1 MNLAWDDAL
10 WAAAALSVDP
20 SGLRGVWLR
29 APHGPVRDNW
39 LAELTQL
46 HPLLRRLP
54 GHADSERLLG
64 GLDLGATLNA
74 GRAVY
79 QAGLL
84 LQTDPTVLL
93 LPMAERLPEDT
104 AAILGQVLDQGQ
116 VTLGSSGM
124 TQDTFIGVAAL
135 DEALDDEPPL
145 AGGLQERLGIWLD
158 LRSMGRS
165 GGESEETRLVLDT
178 LPELDLKALR
188 DHARQMPVS
197 DPHLLAIC
205 QTAMALG
212 VDSLR
217 APMAAVNLA
226 KVMAALRG
234 SDLVEDEDLG
244 RAARL
249 VITPR
254 ATRLPPPPEEPQQE
268 PQQEEPPPEPPEQD
282 SSPEEPPPEP
292 PEPPQESE
300 SREEEQDEPE
310 FDPQEMAE
318 LMLEAALA
326 SLPADVLAQL
336 AAHKTTAPAGR
347 GQGRSGDRKPSFLR
361 GTPMPP
367 RPGNPRQGA
376 RLHVLATLNAAV
388 PRQKLRRIPAS
399 SKARLAIRTE
409 DFHVHRYA
417 ENSPTCLIFAIDA
430 SGSAALHRLAEAKG
444 AVELLLTQSYA
455 RRDQVCVIGFRGT
468 HAEVL
473 LPPTKSLVRAKRS
486 LSGLPGG
493 GGTPL
498 ARAIEQSLQ
507 VALAEKRLGHSP
519 SLVMLSDG
527 RPNVTLQ
534 GQGGRAQALE
544 DALTLARVWRSHQL
558 PAIWLDTSARPEPQA
573 QQLAQAMGAHYV
585 PLPMANSNR
594 MAQAVQAVQ
603 SGNAPPAPTVP
614 TPRVAWQPSPAPA
627 QTPVWRNP
635 GA

>member
-1 MNLAWDDAL
+1 
-10 WAAAALSVDP
+10 
-20 SGLRGVWLR
+20 
-29 APHGPVRDNW
+29 VRDEW
-39 LAELTQL
+39 LAQLARL
-46 HPLLRRLP
+46 HPALRRVP

-64 GLDLGATLNA
+64 GLDLGATLHA
-74 GRAVY
+74 GRAIY
-79 QAGLL
+79 QPGVLT
-84 LQTDPTVLL
+84 QPHPTLLL
-93 LPMAERLPEDT
+93 LPMAERLPDDT

-116 VTLGSSGM
+116 VSAGRHHIA
-124 TQDTFIGVAAL
+124 QDTFIGLVAL
-135 DEALDDEPPL
+135 DESLEDEPPM
-145 AGGLQERLGIWLD
+145 AGVLQERLGLWLD
-158 LRSMGRS
+158 LRHMGRA
-165 GGESEETRLVLDT
+165 GGEDDNTRWLLDT
-178 LPELDLKALR
+178 LPSMDLPALRAHALQLDIQDAVLKA
-188 DHARQMPVS
+188 V
-197 DPHLLAIC
+197 C
-205 QTAMALG
+205 QTAETLG
-212 VDSLR
+212 VNSLR
-217 APMAAVNLA
+217 ACLATVRLA
-226 KVMAALRG
+226 KVLAALRG
-234 SDLVEDEDLG
+234 SDEVQEEDLG

-249 VITPR
+249 VLTPR
-254 ATRLPPPPEEPQQE
+254 ATRAPAPPDQQAAPPEPEPQNDTPPDQPPPSDPPEQP
-268 PQQEEPPPEPPEQD
+268 PADPPPEPPA
-282 SSPEEPPPEP
+282 
-292 PEPPQESE
+292 
-300 SREEEQDEPE
+300 
-310 FDPQEMAE
+310 FNPQEMAE

-336 AAHKTTAPAGR
+336 ADHKTAAPAGR
-347 GQGRSGDRKPSFLR
+347 GQGRSGNRKPSFLR

-388 PRQKLRRIPAS
+388 PRQKLRRLPSHSRA
-399 SKARLAIRTE
+399 KLAIRTE

-417 ENSPTCLIFAIDA
+417 EHSPTCLIFAIDA

-468 HAEVL
+468 QAEVL

-527 RPNVTLQ
+527 RPNVSLQ

-544 DALTLARVWRSHQL
+544 DALTLARVWRGHQL

>member
-29 APHGPVRDNW
+29 APHGPVRDEW
-39 LAELTQL
+39 LAQLARL
-46 HPLLRRLP
+46 HPALRRVP

-64 GLDLGATLNA
+64 GLDLGATLHA
-74 GRAVY
+74 GRAIY
-79 QAGLL
+79 QPGVLT
-84 LQTDPTVLL
+84 QPHPTLLL
-93 LPMAERLPEDT
+93 LPMAERLPDDT

-116 VTLGSSGM
+116 VSAGRHHIA
-124 TQDTFIGVAAL
+124 QDTFIGLVAL
-135 DEALDDEPPL
+135 DESLEDEPPM
-145 AGGLQERLGIWLD
+145 AGVLQERLGLWLD
-158 LRSMGRS
+158 LRHMGRA
-165 GGESEETRLVLDT
+165 GGEDDNTRWLLDT
-178 LPELDLKALR
+178 LPSMDLPALRAHALQLDIQDAVLKA
-188 DHARQMPVS
+188 V
-197 DPHLLAIC
+197 C
-205 QTAMALG
+205 QTAETLG
-212 VDSLR
+212 VNSLR
-217 APMAAVNLA
+217 ACLAMVRLA
-226 KVMAALRG
+226 KVLAALRG
-234 SDLVEDEDLG
+234 SDEVQEEDLG

-249 VITPR
+249 VLTPR
-254 ATRLPPPPEEPQQE
+254 ATRAPAPPDQQAAPPEPEPQNDTPPDQPPPSEPPEQP
-268 PQQEEPPPEPPEQD
+268 PADPPPEPPA
-282 SSPEEPPPEP
+282 
-292 PEPPQESE
+292 
-300 SREEEQDEPE
+300 
-310 FDPQEMAE
+310 FNPQEMAE

-336 AAHKTTAPAGR
+336 ADHKTAAPAGR
-347 GQGRSGDRKPSFLR
+347 GQGRSGNRKPSFLR

-388 PRQKLRRIPAS
+388 PRQKLRRLPSHSRA
-399 SKARLAIRTE
+399 KLAIRTE

-417 ENSPTCLIFAIDA
+417 EHSPTCLIFAIDA

-468 HAEVL
+468 QAEVL

-527 RPNVTLQ
+527 RPNVSLQ

-544 DALTLARVWRSHQL
+544 DALTLARVWRGHQL

>member
-20 SGLRGVWLR
+20 CGLRGVWLR
-29 APHGPVRDNW
+29 APHGPVRDEW
-39 LAELTQL
+39 LAQLTRL
-46 HPLLRRLP
+46 HPALRRVP

-64 GLDLGATLNA
+64 GLDLGATLHA
-74 GRAVY
+74 GRAIY
-79 QAGLL
+79 QPGVLT
-84 LQTDPTVLL
+84 QPNPTLLL
-93 LPMAERLPEDT
+93 LPMAERLPDDT

-116 VTLGSSGM
+116 VQASRQQTA
-124 TQDTFIGVAAL
+124 QDTFIGLVAL
-135 DEALDDEPPL
+135 DESLEDEPPM

-158 LRSMGRS
+158 LRHMERA
-165 GGESEETRLVLDT
+165 GGEDDNTRWMLDM
-178 LPELDLKALR
+178 LPSMDLPALRAHALHLDMEDSVLKA
-188 DHARQMPVS
+188 V
-197 DPHLLAIC
+197 C
-205 QTAMALG
+205 QTASMLG

-217 APMAAVNLA
+217 ACLATVKLA
-226 KVMAALRG
+226 KLLAALRG
-234 SDLVEDEDLG
+234 SDQVQEEDLG

-249 VITPR
+249 VLTPR
-254 ATRLPPPPEEPQQE
+254 ATRAPVPPDQQAA
-268 PQQEEPPPEPPEQD
+268 PPEPEAQND
-282 SSPEEPPPEP
+282 SPPEP
-292 PEPPQESE
+292 PEPP
-300 SREEEQDEPE
+300 EQSPTEPPADPPA
-310 FDPQEMAE
+310 FDPQDMAE

-326 SLPADVLAQL
+326 TLPADVLAHL
-336 AAHKTTAPAGR
+336 AHTQAATTPGR
-347 GQGRSGDRKPSFLR
+347 GQGRSGNRKPSFLR
-361 GTPMPP
+361 GTPLPP

-376 RLHVLATLNAAV
+376 RLHVLATLHAAV
-388 PRQKLRRIPAS
+388 PRQKLRRQPSHSRA
-399 SKARLAIRTE
+399 KLAIRTE

-417 ENSPTCLIFAIDA
+417 EHSPTCLIFAIDA

-468 HAEVL
+468 QAEVL

-527 RPNVTLQ
+527 RPNVSLQ
-534 GQGGRAQALE
+534 GHGGRAQALE
-544 DALTLARVWRSHQL
+544 DALTLARAWRSHQL

-603 SGNAPPAPTVP
+603 SGNALPAAASA
-614 TPRVAWQPSPAPA
+614 RAAWQPNAPSA
-627 QTPVWRNP
+627 QTPVWRP
-635 GA
+635 TGI

>member
-20 SGLRGVWLR
+20 AGLRGVWLR
-29 APHGPVRDNW
+29 APHGPVRDQW
-39 LAELTQL
+39 LAELSRL
-46 HPLLRRLP
+46 HPTLRRLP

-74 GRAVY
+74 GRAIY
-79 QAGLL
+79 QPGLL
-84 LQTDPTVLL
+84 LQTTPTVLL
-93 LPMAERLPEDT
+93 LPMAERLPDDT

-116 VTLGSSGM
+116 LTLGSSGVM
-124 TQDTFIGVAAL
+124 QDTFIGVAAL
-135 DEALDDEPPL
+135 DEALEDEPPL

-158 LRSMGRS
+158 LRHLGRA
-165 GGESEETRLVLDT
+165 GGESEDTRMVLDT
-178 LPELDLKALR
+178 LPELDMHALR
-188 DHARQMPVS
+188 AHALQMPVS
-197 DPHLLAIC
+197 DAQLQALC

-217 APMAAVNLA
+217 APLAAIKLA

-234 SDLVEDEDLG
+234 SDLIEDEDLG

-254 ATRLPPPPEEPQQE
+254 ATRLPPPPEQA
-268 PQQEEPPPEPPEQD
+268 EEPPA
-282 SSPEEPPPEP
+282 PEEPPPPQEAQETP
-292 PEPPQESE
+292 PEQAPPEDTSQDQEKNTD
-300 SREEEQDEPE
+300 EQDEPE
-310 FDPQEMAE
+310 FDPQAMAE
-318 LMLEAALA
+318 TVLEAALA
-326 SLPADVLAQL
+326 SLPPDVLAQL
-336 AAHKTTAPAGR
+336 AQGRQAPVAGR
-347 GQGRSGDRKPSFLR
+347 GQGRSGDRKISLMR

-444 AVELLLTQSYA
+444 AVELLLAQSYA

-468 HAEVL
+468 SAEVL

-498 ARAIEQSLQ
+498 AKAIEQSLH

-544 DALTLARVWRSHQL
+544 DALTLARQWRAHGL

-573 QQLAQAMGAHYV
+573 QQLAQEMGARYV
-585 PLPMANSNR
+585 PLPLANGRR
-594 MAQAVQAVQ
+594 MAQAIQSVQ
-603 SGNAPPAPTVP
+603 SGSALPTPPAVKPV
-614 TPRVAWQPSPAPA
+614 WQNQTAA
-627 QTPVWRNP
+627 LTTPVWRNP
-635 GA
+635 A

>member
-1 MNLAWDDAL
+1 VNLAWDDAL

-20 SGLRGVWLR
+20 AGLRGVWLR
-29 APHGPVRDNW
+29 APHGPVRDQW
-39 LAELTQL
+39 LAELNRL

-74 GRAVY
+74 GRAIY
-79 QAGLL
+79 QPGLL
-84 LQTDPTVLL
+84 LQTTPTVLL
-93 LPMAERLPEDT
+93 LPMAERLPDDT

-116 VTLGSSGM
+116 VTLGSSGVS
-124 TQDTFIGVAAL
+124 QDTFIGVAAL

-145 AGGLQERLGIWLD
+145 VGGLQERLGVWLD
-158 LRSMGRS
+158 LRHLGRA
-165 GGESEETRLVLDT
+165 GGESEETRSVLDV
-178 LPELDLKALR
+178 LPELDMYALR
-188 DHARQMPVS
+188 AHALQMPVS
-197 DPHLLAIC
+197 DMQLTALC

-217 APMAAVNLA
+217 APLAAIKLA

-234 SDLVEDEDLG
+234 SDLIEDEDLG

-254 ATRLPPPPEEPQQE
+254 ATRVPPPPEQSQAEQPPEPQAQDNPPDEPPHEDASKDNEPDTEEQQE
-268 PQQEEPPPEPPEQD
+268 PA
-282 SSPEEPPPEP
+282 
-292 PEPPQESE
+292 
-300 SREEEQDEPE
+300 
-310 FDPQEMAE
+310 FDPQAMAE
-318 LMLEAALA
+318 TVLEAALA
-326 SLPADVLAQL
+326 SLPPDVLAQL
-336 AAHKTTAPAGR
+336 ANHKQHAVAGR
-347 GQGRSGDRKPSFLR
+347 GQGRSGERKMSFLR

-388 PRQKLRRIPAS
+388 PRQKLRHIPAS

-444 AVELLLTQSYA
+444 AVELLLAQSYA

-498 ARAIEQSLQ
+498 AKAIEQSLQ

-544 DALTLARVWRSHQL
+544 DALTLARQWRSHGL

-573 QQLAQAMGAHYV
+573 QQLAEEMGARYV
-585 PLPMANSNR
+585 PLPLANGNR

-603 SGNAPPAPTVP
+603 SGHALPAAVAKTTAPVWQQASAPST
-614 TPRVAWQPSPAPA
+614 
-627 QTPVWRNP
+627 TPVWRNP
-635 GA
+635 ANL

>member
-29 APHGPVRDNW
+29 APHGPVRDEW
-39 LAELTQL
+39 LAQLTRL
-46 HPLLRRLP
+46 HPALRRVP

-64 GLDLGATLNA
+64 GLDLGATLHA
-74 GRAVY
+74 GRAIY
-79 QAGLL
+79 QPGVLTQPL
-84 LQTDPTVLL
+84 PTLLL
-93 LPMAERLPEDT
+93 LPMAERLPDDT
-104 AAILGQVLDQGQ
+104 AAILGQVLDQGH
-116 VTLGSSGM
+116 VSAGRHHIA
-124 TQDTFIGVAAL
+124 QDTFIGLVAL
-135 DEALDDEPPL
+135 DESLEDEPPM
-145 AGGLQERLGIWLD
+145 AGGLQERLGLWLD
-158 LRSMGRS
+158 LRHMGRA
-165 GGESEETRLVLDT
+165 GGEDDDTRLLLET
-178 LPELDLKALR
+178 LPSMDLPALRAHALQLDIQDTVLKA
-188 DHARQMPVS
+188 V
-197 DPHLLAIC
+197 C
-205 QTAMALG
+205 QTAETLG
-212 VDSLR
+212 VHSLR
-217 APMAAVNLA
+217 ASLATVRLA
-226 KVMAALRG
+226 KVLAALRG
-234 SDLVEDEDLG
+234 SDEVQEEDLG

-249 VITPR
+249 VLTPR
-254 ATRLPPPPEEPQQE
+254 ATRAPAPPDQQAAPPEPEPQNDTPPDQPPPQE
-268 PQQEEPPPEPPEQD
+268 PQEQSPAEPPPEPPA
-282 SSPEEPPPEP
+282 
-292 PEPPQESE
+292 
-300 SREEEQDEPE
+300 

-336 AAHKTTAPAGR
+336 ADHKTAAPAGR
-347 GQGRSGDRKPSFLR
+347 GQGRSGNRKPSFLR

-388 PRQKLRRIPAS
+388 PRQKLRRLPSHSRA
-399 SKARLAIRTE
+399 KLAIRTE

-417 ENSPTCLIFAIDA
+417 EHSPTCLIFAIDA

-468 HAEVL
+468 QAEVL

-544 DALTLARVWRSHQL
+544 DALTLARVWHGHQL

-573 QQLAQAMGAHYV
+573 QQVAQAMGARYV
-585 PLPMANSNR
+585 PLPLANSMR

>member
-29 APHGPVRDNW
+29 APHGPVRDEW
-39 LAELTQL
+39 LAQLARL
-46 HPLLRRLP
+46 HPALRRVP

-64 GLDLGATLNA
+64 GLDLGATLHA
-74 GRAVY
+74 GRAIY
-79 QAGLL
+79 QPGVLT
-84 LQTDPTVLL
+84 QPHPTLLL
-93 LPMAERLPEDT
+93 LPMAERLPDDT

-116 VTLGSSGM
+116 VSAGRHHIA
-124 TQDTFIGVAAL
+124 QDTFIGLVAL
-135 DEALDDEPPL
+135 DESLEDEPPM
-145 AGGLQERLGIWLD
+145 AGVLQERLGLWLD
-158 LRSMGRS
+158 LRHMGRA
-165 GGESEETRLVLDT
+165 GGEDDNTRWLLDT
-178 LPELDLKALR
+178 LPSMDLPALRAHALQLEIQDAVLKA
-188 DHARQMPVS
+188 V
-197 DPHLLAIC
+197 C
-205 QTAMALG
+205 QTAETLG
-212 VDSLR
+212 VNSLR
-217 APMAAVNLA
+217 ACLATVRLA
-226 KVMAALRG
+226 KVLAALRG
-234 SDLVEDEDLG
+234 SDEVQEEDLG

-249 VITPR
+249 VLTPR
-254 ATRLPPPPEEPQQE
+254 ATRAPAPPDQQAA
-268 PQQEEPPPEPPEQD
+268 PPEPEPQNDTPPDQPPPSDPPEQ
-282 SSPEEPPPEP
+282 PPADPSPEP
-292 PEPPQESE
+292 PA
-300 SREEEQDEPE
+300 

-336 AAHKTTAPAGR
+336 ADHKTAAPAGR
-347 GQGRSGDRKPSFLR
+347 GQGRSGNRKPSFLR

-388 PRQKLRRIPAS
+388 PRQKLRRLPSHSRA
-399 SKARLAIRTE
+399 KLAIRTE

-417 ENSPTCLIFAIDA
+417 EHSPTCLIFAIDA

-468 HAEVL
+468 QAEVL

-527 RPNVTLQ
+527 RPNVSLQ

-544 DALTLARVWRSHQL
+544 DALTLARVWRGHQL

>member
-20 SGLRGVWLR
+20 SGLRGIWMR
-29 APHGPVRDNW
+29 APHSPVRDRW
-39 LAELTQL
+39 LAELTRL
-46 HPLLRRLP
+46 HPTLRRLP

-74 GRAVY
+74 GRAIY
-79 QAGLL
+79 QPGLL
-84 LQTDPTVLL
+84 LQTTPTILL
-93 LPMAERLPEDT
+93 LPMAERLPDDT

-116 VTLGSSGM
+116 VTLDSSGVS
-124 TQDTFIGVAAL
+124 QDTFIGVAAL
-135 DEALDDEPPL
+135 DEALEDEPPL

-158 LRSMGRS
+158 LRHLGRA
-165 GGESEETRLVLDT
+165 GGESEETRFVMDALA
-178 LPELDLKALR
+178 ELDMSALR
-188 DHARQMPVS
+188 AHALQMPIS
-197 DPHLLAIC
+197 DAQLSAMC

-217 APMAAVNLA
+217 APMAAIKLA
-226 KVMAALRG
+226 KIMAALRG
-234 SDLVEDEDLG
+234 NDEVEDEDLG

-254 ATRLPPPPEEPQQE
+254 ATRLPPPPEQSQQE
-268 PQQEEPPPEPPEQD
+268 QPPEPPEQD
-282 SSPEEPPPEP
+282 DTPDEPPPEDSSKDN
-292 PEPPQESE
+292 EPDTDELQ
-300 SREEEQDEPE
+300 EPE
-310 FDPQEMAE
+310 FDPQHMAE

-326 SLPADVLAQL
+326 TLPADVLAQL
-336 AAHKTTAPAGR
+336 ASHKQQSVSGR
-347 GQGRSGDRKPSFLR
+347 GQGRSGERKMSFLR

-444 AVELLLTQSYA
+444 AVELLLTHSYA

-468 HAEVL
+468 TAEVL

-486 LSGLPGG
+486 LAGLPGG

-498 ARAIEQSLQ
+498 AKAIEQSLQ
-507 VALAEKRLGHSP
+507 VALSEKRLGHSP

-527 RPNVTLQ
+527 RPNVGLQ
-534 GQGGRAQALE
+534 GQGGRTQALE
-544 DALTLARVWRSHQL
+544 DALTLARRWRSHAL
-558 PAIWLDTSARPEPQA
+558 PAIWLDTSARPDAQA
-573 QQLAQAMGAHYV
+573 QQLALEMGARYV
-585 PLPMANSNR
+585 PLPLANGSR
-594 MAQAVQAVQ
+594 MAQAIQQVQ
-603 SGNAPPAPTVP
+603 SGGTLTAA
-614 TPRVAWQPSPAPA
+614 PAPA
-627 QTPVWRNP
+627 KPVWQTQTAPSTTPVWRNP
-635 GA
+635 S

>member
-39 LAELTQL
+39 LAELTRL
-46 HPLLRRLP
+46 HPSLRRLP

-84 LQTDPTVLL
+84 LQTTPTVLL
-93 LPMAERLPEDT
+93 LPMAERLPDDT
-104 AAILGQVLDQGQ
+104 AAILGQVLDLGQ

-165 GGESEETRLVLDT
+165 GGESEETRLVIDS
-178 LPELDLKALR
+178 LPELDLNALR
-188 DHARQMPVS
+188 AHALQMPVS
-197 DPHLLAIC
+197 DAQLSAMC

-212 VDSLR
+212 VASLR
-217 APMAAVNLA
+217 APMAAIKLA

-234 SDLVEDEDLG
+234 NDVIEDEDLG

-254 ATRLPPPPEEPQQE
+254 ATRMPPPPEKAQQE
-268 PQQEEPPPEPPEQD
+268 QPPPEPAEQD
-282 SSPEEPPPEP
+282 SPPEEPLPDEA
-292 PEPPQESE
+292 PQDKDSQAD
-300 SREEEQDEPE
+300 EQQEPE
-310 FDPQEMAE
+310 FDPQQMAE
-318 LMLEAALA
+318 MMLEAALA
-326 SLPADVLAQL
+326 SLPTDVLAQL
-336 AAHKTTAPAGR
+336 AEGNKPATAGR
-347 GQGRSGDRKPSFLR
+347 GQGRSGDRKMGFLR

-388 PRQKLRRIPAS
+388 PRQKLRRIPAN

-468 HAEVL
+468 TAEVL

-486 LSGLPGG
+486 LAGLPGG

-498 ARAIEQSLQ
+498 AKAIEQSLQ

-544 DALTLARVWRSHQL
+544 DALTLARQWRGHGL
-558 PAIWLDTSARPEPQA
+558 PAIWLDTSTRPDPQA
-573 QQLAQAMGAHYV
+573 QQLAQEMGARYV
-585 PLPMANSNR
+585 PLPLANGIR

-603 SGNAPPAPTVP
+603 AGGAVPAAPSKLAPVWQKQAVP
-614 TPRVAWQPSPAPA
+614 ST
-627 QTPVWRNP
+627 TPVWRNP
-635 GA
+635 

>member
-29 APHGPVRDNW
+29 APHGPVRDEW
-39 LAELTQL
+39 LAQLARL
-46 HPLLRRLP
+46 HPALRRVP

-64 GLDLGATLNA
+64 GLDLGATLHA
-74 GRAVY
+74 GRAIY
-79 QAGLL
+79 QPGVLT
-84 LQTDPTVLL
+84 QMHPTLLL
-93 LPMAERLPEDT
+93 LPMAERLPDDT

-116 VTLGSSGM
+116 VSAGRHHIA
-124 TQDTFIGVAAL
+124 QDTFIGLVAL
-135 DEALDDEPPL
+135 DESLEDEPPM
-145 AGGLQERLGIWLD
+145 AGGLQERLGLWLD
-158 LRSMGRS
+158 LRHMGRA
-165 GGESEETRLVLDT
+165 GGEDDDTRLLLDT
-178 LPELDLKALR
+178 LPDMDLPALRTHALQLDLQDAVLKA
-188 DHARQMPVS
+188 V
-197 DPHLLAIC
+197 C
-205 QTAMALG
+205 QTAETLG
-212 VDSLR
+212 VQSLR
-217 APMAAVNLA
+217 ASLATVRLA
-226 KVMAALRG
+226 KVLAALRG
-234 SDLVEDEDLG
+234 SDEVQEEDLG

-249 VITPR
+249 VLTPR
-254 ATRLPPPPEEPQQE
+254 ATRAPAPPDQQAAPPEPEPQNDTPPDQPPPSDPPEQP
-268 PQQEEPPPEPPEQD
+268 PADPPPEPPA
-282 SSPEEPPPEP
+282 
-292 PEPPQESE
+292 
-300 SREEEQDEPE
+300 

-336 AAHKTTAPAGR
+336 ANHKTAAPAGR
-347 GQGRSGDRKPSFLR
+347 GQGRSGNRKPSFLR

-388 PRQKLRRIPAS
+388 PRQKLRRLPSLSHA
-399 SKARLAIRTE
+399 KLAIRTE

-417 ENSPTCLIFAIDA
+417 EHSPTCLIFAIDA

-468 HAEVL
+468 QAEVL

-544 DALTLARVWRSHQL
+544 DALTLARVWHGHQL

-585 PLPMANSNR
+585 PLPLANSKR

>member
-29 APHGPVRDNW
+29 APHGPVRDEW
-39 LAELTQL
+39 LAQLARL
-46 HPLLRRLP
+46 HPALRRVP

-64 GLDLGATLNA
+64 GLDLGATLHA
-74 GRAVY
+74 GRAIY
-79 QAGLL
+79 QPGVLT
-84 LQTDPTVLL
+84 QPHPTLLL
-93 LPMAERLPEDT
+93 LPMAERLPDDT

-116 VTLGSSGM
+116 VSAGRHHIA
-124 TQDTFIGVAAL
+124 QDTFIGLVAL
-135 DEALDDEPPL
+135 DESLEDEPPM
-145 AGGLQERLGIWLD
+145 AGVLQERLGLWLD
-158 LRSMGRS
+158 LRHMGRA
-165 GGESEETRLVLDT
+165 GGEDDNTRWLLDT
-178 LPELDLKALR
+178 LPSMDLPALRAHALQLDIQDAVLKA
-188 DHARQMPVS
+188 V
-197 DPHLLAIC
+197 C
-205 QTAMALG
+205 QTAETLG
-212 VDSLR
+212 VNSLR
-217 APMAAVNLA
+217 ACLATVRLA
-226 KVMAALRG
+226 KVLAALRG
-234 SDLVEDEDLG
+234 SDEVQEEDLG

-249 VITPR
+249 VWTPR
-254 ATRLPPPPEEPQQE
+254 ATRAPAPPDQQAAPPEPEPQNDTPPDQPPPSDPPEQP
-268 PQQEEPPPEPPEQD
+268 PADPPPEPPA
-282 SSPEEPPPEP
+282 
-292 PEPPQESE
+292 
-300 SREEEQDEPE
+300 
-310 FDPQEMAE
+310 FNPQEMAE

-336 AAHKTTAPAGR
+336 ADHKTAAPAGR
-347 GQGRSGDRKPSFLR
+347 GQGRSGNRKPSFLR

-388 PRQKLRRIPAS
+388 PRQKLRRLPSHSRA
-399 SKARLAIRTE
+399 KLAIRTE

-417 ENSPTCLIFAIDA
+417 EHSPTCLIFAIDA

-468 HAEVL
+468 QAEVL

-527 RPNVTLQ
+527 RPNVSLQ

-544 DALTLARVWRSHQL
+544 DALTLARVWRGHQL

>member
-39 LAELTQL
+39 LTELTRL
-46 HPLLRRLP
+46 HPSLRRLP

-84 LQTDPTVLL
+84 LQTSPTVLL
-93 LPMAERLPEDT
+93 LPMAERLPDDT

-124 TQDTFIGVAAL
+124 TQNSFIGVAAL
-135 DEALDDEPPL
+135 DEALEDEPPL

-178 LPELDLKALR
+178 LPELDMHALR
-188 DHARQMPVS
+188 AHALQLPVS
-197 DPHLLAIC
+197 DAQLTAMC

-217 APMAAVNLA
+217 APLAAIKLA

-234 SDLVEDEDLG
+234 NDLVEDEDLG

-254 ATRLPPPPEEPQQE
+254 ATRLPPPEEDQQE
-268 PQQEEPPPEPPEQD
+268 QPPPEPPEQD
-282 SSPEEPPPEP
+282 SPPEEPPTEAT
-292 PEPPQESE
+292 EPPQEPE
-300 SREEEQDEPE
+300 PPAQEQDETE
-310 FDPQEMAE
+310 FDPQHMAE

-336 AAHKTTAPAGR
+336 AEGNKPAAAGR
-347 GQGRSGDRKPSFLR
+347 GQGRSGDRKMTLLR

-367 RPGNPRQGA
+367 RPGNPRHGA

-388 PRQKLRRIPAS
+388 PRQKLRRIPAN

-409 DFHVHRYA
+409 DFHVHRFA

-444 AVELLLTQSYA
+444 AVELLLAQSYA

-468 HAEVL
+468 TAEVL

-498 ARAIEQSLQ
+498 AKAIEQSLQ

-534 GQGGRAQALE
+534 GQGGRVQALE
-544 DALTLARVWRSHQL
+544 DALTLARQWRGHGL
-558 PAIWLDTSARPEPQA
+558 PAIWLDTSARPDPQA
-573 QQLAQAMGAHYV
+573 QQLAKEMGARYV
-585 PLPMANSNR
+585 PLPLANGSR

-603 SGNAPPAPTVP
+603 AGSAMPAAPSKLAPV
-614 TPRVAWQPSPAPA
+614 WQKQAAPST
-627 QTPVWRNP
+627 TPVWRNP
-635 GA
+635 

>member
-29 APHGPVRDNW
+29 APHGPVRDEW
-39 LAELTQL
+39 LAQLARL
-46 HPLLRRLP
+46 HPALRRVP

-64 GLDLGATLNA
+64 GLDLGATLHA
-74 GRAVY
+74 GRAIY
-79 QAGLL
+79 QPGVLI
-84 LQTDPTVLL
+84 QPHPTLLL
-93 LPMAERLPEDT
+93 LPMAERLPDDT

-116 VTLGSSGM
+116 VSAGRHHIA
-124 TQDTFIGVAAL
+124 QDTFIGLVAL
-135 DEALDDEPPL
+135 DESLEDEPPM
-145 AGGLQERLGIWLD
+145 AGVLQERLGLWLD
-158 LRSMGRS
+158 LRHMGRA
-165 GGESEETRLVLDT
+165 GGEDDNTRWLLDT
-178 LPELDLKALR
+178 LPSMDLPALRAHALQLEIQDAVLKA
-188 DHARQMPVS
+188 V
-197 DPHLLAIC
+197 C
-205 QTAMALG
+205 QTAETLG
-212 VDSLR
+212 VNSLR
-217 APMAAVNLA
+217 ACLATVRLA
-226 KVMAALRG
+226 KVLAALRG
-234 SDLVEDEDLG
+234 SDEVQEEDLG

-249 VITPR
+249 VLTPR
-254 ATRLPPPPEEPQQE
+254 ATRAPAPPDQQAAPPEPEPQNDTPPDQPPPSDPPEQP
-268 PQQEEPPPEPPEQD
+268 PADPPPEPPA
-282 SSPEEPPPEP
+282 
-292 PEPPQESE
+292 
-300 SREEEQDEPE
+300 
-310 FDPQEMAE
+310 FNPQEMAE

-336 AAHKTTAPAGR
+336 ADHKTAAPAGR
-347 GQGRSGDRKPSFLR
+347 GQGRSGNRKPSFLR

-388 PRQKLRRIPAS
+388 PRQKLRRLPSHSRA
-399 SKARLAIRTE
+399 KLAIRTE

-417 ENSPTCLIFAIDA
+417 EHSPTCLIFAIDA

-468 HAEVL
+468 QAEVL

-527 RPNVTLQ
+527 RPNVSLQ

-544 DALTLARVWRSHQL
+544 DALTLARVWRGHQL

>member
-1 MNLAWDDAL
+1 
-10 WAAAALSVDP
+10 
-20 SGLRGVWLR
+20 LR

>member
-1 MNLAWDDAL
+1 VNLAWDDAL

-29 APHGPVRDNW
+29 APHGPVRDEW
-39 LAELTQL
+39 LAQLTRL
-46 HPLLRRLP
+46 HPALRRVP

-64 GLDLGATLNA
+64 GLDLGATLHA
-74 GRAVY
+74 GRAIY
-79 QAGLL
+79 QPGVLTQPL
-84 LQTDPTVLL
+84 PTLLL
-93 LPMAERLPEDT
+93 LPMAERLPDDT
-104 AAILGQVLDQGQ
+104 AAILGQVLDQGH
-116 VTLGSSGM
+116 VSAGRHHIA
-124 TQDTFIGVAAL
+124 QDTFIGLVAL
-135 DEALDDEPPL
+135 DESLEDEPPM
-145 AGGLQERLGIWLD
+145 AGGLQERLGLWLD
-158 LRSMGRS
+158 LRHMGRA
-165 GGESEETRLVLDT
+165 GGEDDDTRLLLET
-178 LPELDLKALR
+178 LPSMDLPALRAHALQLDIQDTVLKA
-188 DHARQMPVS
+188 V
-197 DPHLLAIC
+197 C
-205 QTAMALG
+205 QTAETLG
-212 VDSLR
+212 VHSLR
-217 APMAAVNLA
+217 ASLATVRLA
-226 KVMAALRG
+226 KVLAALRG
-234 SDLVEDEDLG
+234 SDEVQEEDLG

-249 VITPR
+249 VLTPR
-254 ATRLPPPPEEPQQE
+254 ATRAPAPPDQQAAPPEPEPQNDTPPDQPPPSDPPEQP
-268 PQQEEPPPEPPEQD
+268 PAEPPPEPPA
-282 SSPEEPPPEP
+282 
-292 PEPPQESE
+292 
-300 SREEEQDEPE
+300 

-336 AAHKTTAPAGR
+336 ADHKTAAPAGR
-347 GQGRSGDRKPSFLR
+347 GQGRSGNRKPSFLR

-388 PRQKLRRIPAS
+388 PRQKLRRLPSHSRA
-399 SKARLAIRTE
+399 KLAIRTE

-417 ENSPTCLIFAIDA
+417 EHSPTCLIFAIDA

-468 HAEVL
+468 QAEVL

-544 DALTLARVWRSHQL
+544 DALTLARVWHGHQL

-573 QQLAQAMGAHYV
+573 QQLAQAMGARYV
-585 PLPMANSNR
+585 PLPLANSKR

>member
-20 SGLRGVWLR
+20 SGLRGIWLR
-29 APHGPVRDNW
+29 APHGPVRDRW
-39 LAELTQL
+39 LAELTRL

-74 GRAVY
+74 GRAIY
-79 QAGLL
+79 QPGLL
-84 LQTDPTVLL
+84 LQTTPTVLL
-93 LPMAERLPEDT
+93 LPMAERLPDDT

-116 VTLGSSGM
+116 VTLGSSGVS
-124 TQDTFIGVAAL
+124 TDTFIGVAAL
-135 DEALDDEPPL
+135 DEALEDEPPL

-158 LRSMGRS
+158 LRHLGRA
-165 GGESEETRLVLDT
+165 GGESEETRFVMDALA
-178 LPELDLKALR
+178 ELDMSALR
-188 DHARQMPVS
+188 AHALQMPVS
-197 DPHLLAIC
+197 DAQLSAMC

-217 APMAAVNLA
+217 APLAAIKLA
-226 KVMAALRG
+226 KIMAGLRG
-234 SDLVEDEDLG
+234 NDEVEDEDLG

-254 ATRLPPPPEEPQQE
+254 ATRLPPPPEQPQQE
-268 PQQEEPPPEPPEQD
+268 QTPEPPEQD
-282 SSPEEPPPEP
+282 DTPDEPPPEDSSKDNEHDP
-292 PEPPQESE
+292 D
-300 SREEEQDEPE
+300 EQQEPE
-310 FDPQEMAE
+310 FDPQHMAE

-336 AAHKTTAPAGR
+336 ASHKQQSVSGR
-347 GQGRSGDRKPSFLR
+347 GQGRSGERKMSFLR

-388 PRQKLRRIPAS
+388 PRQKLRRIPVS

-468 HAEVL
+468 TAEVL

-486 LSGLPGG
+486 LAGLPGG

-498 ARAIEQSLQ
+498 AKAIEQSLQ
-507 VALAEKRLGHSP
+507 VALSEKRLGHSP

-527 RPNVTLQ
+527 RPNVGLQ

-544 DALTLARVWRSHQL
+544 DALTLARRWRSHAL
-558 PAIWLDTSARPEPQA
+558 PAIWLDTSARPDAQA
-573 QQLAQAMGAHYV
+573 QQLAMEMGARYV
-585 PLPMANSNR
+585 PLPLANGSR
-594 MAQAVQAVQ
+594 MAQAIQQVQ
-603 SGNAPPAPTVP
+603 SGGTLSAA
-614 TPRVAWQPSPAPA
+614 PAPA
-627 QTPVWRNP
+627 KPVWQTQTAPSSTPVWRNP
-635 GA
+635 A

>member
-29 APHGPVRDNW
+29 APHGPVRDEW
-39 LAELTQL
+39 LAQLTRL
-46 HPLLRRLP
+46 HPALRRVP

-64 GLDLGATLNA
+64 GLDLGATLHA
-74 GRAVY
+74 GRAIY
-79 QAGLL
+79 QPGVLT
-84 LQTDPTVLL
+84 QPHPTLLL
-93 LPMAERLPEDT
+93 LPMAERLPDDT
-104 AAILGQVLDQGQ
+104 AAILGQVLDQGH
-116 VTLGSSGM
+116 VSAGRHHIA
-124 TQDTFIGVAAL
+124 QDTFIGLVAL
-135 DEALDDEPPL
+135 DESLEDEPPM
-145 AGGLQERLGIWLD
+145 AGGLQERLGLWLD
-158 LRSMGRS
+158 LRHMGRAD
-165 GGESEETRLVLDT
+165 GEDDDTRLLLDT
-178 LPELDLKALR
+178 LPDMDLPALRTHALQLDVQDAVLKA
-188 DHARQMPVS
+188 V
-197 DPHLLAIC
+197 C
-205 QTAMALG
+205 QTAETLG
-212 VDSLR
+212 VQSLR
-217 APMAAVNLA
+217 ASLATVRLA
-226 KVMAALRG
+226 KVLAALRG
-234 SDLVEDEDLG
+234 SDEVQEEDLG

-249 VITPR
+249 VLTPR
-254 ATRLPPPPEEPQQE
+254 ATRAPAPPDQQAAPPEPEPQNDTPPDQPPPQE
-268 PQQEEPPPEPPEQD
+268 PQEQSPAEPPPEPPA
-282 SSPEEPPPEP
+282 
-292 PEPPQESE
+292 
-300 SREEEQDEPE
+300 

-336 AAHKTTAPAGR
+336 ADHKTAAPAGR
-347 GQGRSGDRKPSFLR
+347 GQGRSGNRKPSFLR

-388 PRQKLRRIPAS
+388 PRQKLRRLPSHSRA
-399 SKARLAIRTE
+399 KLAIRTE

-417 ENSPTCLIFAIDA
+417 EHSPTCLIFAIDA

-468 HAEVL
+468 QAEVL

-544 DALTLARVWRSHQL
+544 DALTLALVWHGHQL

-573 QQLAQAMGAHYV
+573 QQVAQAMGARYV
-585 PLPMANSNR
+585 PLPLANSMR

>member
-10 WAAAALSVDP
+10 WAAAALSIDP
-20 SGLRGVWLR
+20 CGLRGVWLR
-29 APHGPVRDNW
+29 APHGPVRDEW
-39 LAELTQL
+39 LAQLTRL
-46 HPLLRRLP
+46 HPALRRVP

-64 GLDLGATLNA
+64 GLDLGATLHA
-74 GRAVY
+74 GRAIY
-79 QAGLL
+79 QPGVLT
-84 LQTDPTVLL
+84 QPDPTLLL
-93 LPMAERLPEDT
+93 LPMAERLPDDT

-116 VTLGSSGM
+116 VPAGRQQTA
-124 TQDTFIGVAAL
+124 QDTFIGLVAL
-135 DEALDDEPPL
+135 DESLEDEPPM

-158 LRSMGRS
+158 LRHMGRA
-165 GGESEETRLVLDT
+165 GGEDDNTRWMLDT
-178 LPELDLKALR
+178 LPSMDLSALR
-188 DHARQMPVS
+188 AHAL
-197 DPHLLAIC
+197 HLDMEDAVVQAVC
-205 QTAMALG
+205 QTAHTLG

-217 APMAAVNLA
+217 ACLATVKLA
-226 KVMAALRG
+226 KLLAALRG
-234 SDLVEDEDLG
+234 SDQVQEEDLG

-249 VITPR
+249 VLTPR
-254 ATRLPPPPEEPQQE
+254 ATRAPVPPDQQAAPPEAEAQNDSPPDQPPPSDPPEQP
-268 PQQEEPPPEPPEQD
+268 PADPPPEPPG
-282 SSPEEPPPEP
+282 
-292 PEPPQESE
+292 
-300 SREEEQDEPE
+300 
-310 FDPQEMAE
+310 FDPQDMAE

-326 SLPADVLAQL
+326 TLPADVLALL
-336 AAHKTTAPAGR
+336 ADHKTAAPAGR
-347 GQGRSGDRKPSFLR
+347 GQGRSGNRKPSFLR
-361 GTPMPP
+361 GTPLPP

-388 PRQKLRRIPAS
+388 PRQKLRRLPSHSRA
-399 SKARLAIRTE
+399 KLAIRTE

-417 ENSPTCLIFAIDA
+417 EHSPTCLIFAIDA

-468 HAEVL
+468 QAEVL

-498 ARAIEQSLQ
+498 ACAIEQCLQ

-527 RPNVTLQ
+527 RPNVSLQ

-544 DALTLARVWRSHQL
+544 DALTLAHVWRGHQL

-603 SGNAPPAPTVP
+603 SGNTPPATAIA
-614 TPRVAWQPSPAPA
+614 RAAWQPNAPSA

>member
-29 APHGPVRDNW
+29 APHGPVRDEW
-39 LAELTQL
+39 LAQLARL
-46 HPLLRRLP
+46 HPALRRVP

-64 GLDLGATLNA
+64 GLDLGATLHA
-74 GRAVY
+74 GRAIY
-79 QAGLL
+79 QPGVLT
-84 LQTDPTVLL
+84 QPHPTLLL
-93 LPMAERLPEDT
+93 LPMAERLPDDT

-116 VTLGSSGM
+116 VSAGRHHIA
-124 TQDTFIGVAAL
+124 QDTFIGLVAL
-135 DEALDDEPPL
+135 DESLEDEPPM
-145 AGGLQERLGIWLD
+145 AGVLQERLGLWLD
-158 LRSMGRS
+158 LRHMGRA
-165 GGESEETRLVLDT
+165 GGEDDNTRWLLDT
-178 LPELDLKALR
+178 LPSMDLPALRAHALQLEIQDAVLKA
-188 DHARQMPVS
+188 V
-197 DPHLLAIC
+197 C
-205 QTAMALG
+205 QTAETLG
-212 VDSLR
+212 VNSLR
-217 APMAAVNLA
+217 ACLATVRLA
-226 KVMAALRG
+226 KVLAALRG
-234 SDLVEDEDLG
+234 SDEVQEEDLG

-249 VITPR
+249 VLTPR
-254 ATRLPPPPEEPQQE
+254 ATRAPAPPDQQAAPPEPEPQNDTPPDQPPPSDPPEQP
-268 PQQEEPPPEPPEQD
+268 PADPPPEPPA
-282 SSPEEPPPEP
+282 
-292 PEPPQESE
+292 
-300 SREEEQDEPE
+300 
-310 FDPQEMAE
+310 FNPQEMAE

-336 AAHKTTAPAGR
+336 ADHKTAAPAGR
-347 GQGRSGDRKPSFLR
+347 GQGRSGNRKPSFLR

-388 PRQKLRRIPAS
+388 PRQKLRRLPSHSRA
-399 SKARLAIRTE
+399 KLAIRTE

-417 ENSPTCLIFAIDA
+417 EHSPTCLIFAIDA

-468 HAEVL
+468 QAEVL

-527 RPNVTLQ
+527 RPNVSLQ

-544 DALTLARVWRSHQL
+544 DALTLARVWRGHQL

>member
-1 MNLAWDDAL
+1 VNLAWDDAL

-39 LAELTQL
+39 LAELTRL
-46 HPLLRRLP
+46 HPSLRRLP

-84 LQTDPTVLL
+84 LQTTPTVLL
-93 LPMAERLPEDT
+93 LPMAERLPDDT
-104 AAILGQVLDQGQ
+104 AAILGQVLDLGQ

-165 GGESEETRLVLDT
+165 GGESEETRLVIDS
-178 LPELDLKALR
+178 LPELDLNALR
-188 DHARQMPVS
+188 AHALQMPVS
-197 DPHLLAIC
+197 DAQLSAMC

-212 VDSLR
+212 VASLR
-217 APMAAVNLA
+217 APMAAIKLA

-234 SDLVEDEDLG
+234 NDVIEDEDLG

-254 ATRLPPPPEEPQQE
+254 ATRMPPPPEKAQQE
-268 PQQEEPPPEPPEQD
+268 QPPPEPAEQD
-282 SSPEEPPPEP
+282 SPPEEPLPDEA
-292 PEPPQESE
+292 PQDKDSQAD
-300 SREEEQDEPE
+300 EQQEPE
-310 FDPQEMAE
+310 FDPQQMAE
-318 LMLEAALA
+318 MMLEAALA
-326 SLPADVLAQL
+326 SLPTDVLAQL
-336 AAHKTTAPAGR
+336 AEGNKPATAGR
-347 GQGRSGDRKPSFLR
+347 GQGRSGDRKMGFLR

-388 PRQKLRRIPAS
+388 PRQKLRRIPAN

-468 HAEVL
+468 TAEVL

-486 LSGLPGG
+486 LAGLPGG

-498 ARAIEQSLQ
+498 AKAIEQSLQ

-544 DALTLARVWRSHQL
+544 DALTLARQWRGHGL
-558 PAIWLDTSARPEPQA
+558 PAIWLDTSTRPDPQA
-573 QQLAQAMGAHYV
+573 QQLAQEMGARYV
-585 PLPMANSNR
+585 PLPLANGIR

-603 SGNAPPAPTVP
+603 AGGAVPAAPSKLAPVWQKQAVP
-614 TPRVAWQPSPAPA
+614 ST
-627 QTPVWRNP
+627 TPVWRNP
-635 GA
+635 

>member
-29 APHGPVRDNW
+29 APHGPVRDEW
-39 LAELTQL
+39 LAQLTRL
-46 HPLLRRLP
+46 HPALRRVP

-64 GLDLGATLNA
+64 GLDLGATLHA
-74 GRAVY
+74 GRAIY
-79 QAGLL
+79 QPGVLT
-84 LQTDPTVLL
+84 QPHPTLLL
-93 LPMAERLPEDT
+93 LPMAERLPDDT
-104 AAILGQVLDQGQ
+104 AAILGQVLDQGH
-116 VTLGSSGM
+116 VSAGRHHIA
-124 TQDTFIGVAAL
+124 QDTFIGLVAL
-135 DEALDDEPPL
+135 DESLEDEPPM
-145 AGGLQERLGIWLD
+145 AGGLQERLGLWLD
-158 LRSMGRS
+158 LRHMGRA
-165 GGESEETRLVLDT
+165 GGEDDDTRLLLET
-178 LPELDLKALR
+178 LPSMDLPALRAHALQLDIQDTVLKA
-188 DHARQMPVS
+188 V
-197 DPHLLAIC
+197 C
-205 QTAMALG
+205 QTAETLG
-212 VDSLR
+212 VHSLR
-217 APMAAVNLA
+217 ASLATVRLA
-226 KVMAALRG
+226 KVLAALRG
-234 SDLVEDEDLG
+234 SDEVQEEDLG

-249 VITPR
+249 VLTPR
-254 ATRLPPPPEEPQQE
+254 ATRAPAPPDQQAAPPEPEPQNDTPPDQPPPQE
-268 PQQEEPPPEPPEQD
+268 PQEQSPAEPPPEPPA
-282 SSPEEPPPEP
+282 
-292 PEPPQESE
+292 
-300 SREEEQDEPE
+300 

-336 AAHKTTAPAGR
+336 ADHKTAAPAGR
-347 GQGRSGDRKPSFLR
+347 GQGRSGNRKPSFLR

-388 PRQKLRRIPAS
+388 PRQKLRRLPSHSRA
-399 SKARLAIRTE
+399 KLAIRTE

-417 ENSPTCLIFAIDA
+417 EHSPTCLIFAIDA

-468 HAEVL
+468 QAEVL

-544 DALTLARVWRSHQL
+544 DALTLARVWHGHQL

-585 PLPMANSNR
+585 PLPLANSKR

>member
-1 MNLAWDDAL
+1 
-10 WAAAALSVDP
+10 
-20 SGLRGVWLR
+20 
-29 APHGPVRDNW
+29 
-39 LAELTQL
+39 
-46 HPLLRRLP
+46 
-54 GHADSERLLG
+54 
-64 GLDLGATLNA
+64 
-74 GRAVY
+74 
-79 QAGLL
+79 
-84 LQTDPTVLL
+84 
-93 LPMAERLPEDT
+93 
-104 AAILGQVLDQGQ
+104 VLDQGQ
-116 VTLGSSGM
+116 VSAGRHHIA
-124 TQDTFIGVAAL
+124 QDTFIGLVAL
-135 DEALDDEPPL
+135 DESLEDEPPM
-145 AGGLQERLGIWLD
+145 AGGLQERLGLWLD
-158 LRSMGRS
+158 LRHMGRA
-165 GGESEETRLVLDT
+165 GGEDDDTRLLLDT
-178 LPELDLKALR
+178 LPDMDLPALRTHALQLDVQDAVLKA
-188 DHARQMPVS
+188 V
-197 DPHLLAIC
+197 C
-205 QTAMALG
+205 QTAETLG
-212 VDSLR
+212 VQSLR
-217 APMAAVNLA
+217 ASLATVRLA
-226 KVMAALRG
+226 KVLAALRG
-234 SDLVEDEDLG
+234 SDEVQEEDLG

-249 VITPR
+249 VLTPR
-254 ATRLPPPPEEPQQE
+254 ATRAPAPPDQQAAPPEPEPQNDTPPDQPPPSDPPEQP
-268 PQQEEPPPEPPEQD
+268 PADPPPEPPA
-282 SSPEEPPPEP
+282 
-292 PEPPQESE
+292 
-300 SREEEQDEPE
+300 

-336 AAHKTTAPAGR
+336 ADHKTAAPAGR
-347 GQGRSGDRKPSFLR
+347 GQGRSGNRKPSFLR

-388 PRQKLRRIPAS
+388 PRQKLRRLPSQSRA
-399 SKARLAIRTE
+399 KLAIRTE

-417 ENSPTCLIFAIDA
+417 EHSPTCLIFAIDA

-468 HAEVL
+468 QAEVL

-544 DALTLARVWRSHQL
+544 DALTLARVWRGHQL

-585 PLPMANSNR
+585 PLPLANSKR

-603 SGNAPPAPTVP
+603 SGNAPPTVP

>member
-29 APHGPVRDNW
+29 APHGPVRDEW
-39 LAELTQL
+39 LAQLARL
-46 HPLLRRLP
+46 HPALRRVP

-64 GLDLGATLNA
+64 GLDLGATLHA
-74 GRAVY
+74 GRAIY
-79 QAGLL
+79 QPGVLT
-84 LQTDPTVLL
+84 QPHPTLLL
-93 LPMAERLPEDT
+93 LPMAERLPDDT

-116 VTLGSSGM
+116 VSAGRHHIA
-124 TQDTFIGVAAL
+124 QDTFIGLVAL
-135 DEALDDEPPL
+135 DESLEDEPPM
-145 AGGLQERLGIWLD
+145 AGVLQERLGLWLD
-158 LRSMGRS
+158 LRHMGRA
-165 GGESEETRLVLDT
+165 GGEDDNTRWLLDT
-178 LPELDLKALR
+178 LPSMDLPALRAHALQLDIQDAVLKA
-188 DHARQMPVS
+188 V
-197 DPHLLAIC
+197 C
-205 QTAMALG
+205 QTAETLG
-212 VDSLR
+212 VNSLR
-217 APMAAVNLA
+217 ACLAMVRLA
-226 KVMAALRG
+226 KVLAALRG
-234 SDLVEDEDLG
+234 SDEVQEEDLG

-249 VITPR
+249 VLTPR
-254 ATRLPPPPEEPQQE
+254 ATRAPAPPDQQAAPPEPEPQNDTPPDQPPPSDPPEQP
-268 PQQEEPPPEPPEQD
+268 PADPPPEPPA
-282 SSPEEPPPEP
+282 
-292 PEPPQESE
+292 
-300 SREEEQDEPE
+300 

-336 AAHKTTAPAGR
+336 ADHKTAAPAGR
-347 GQGRSGDRKPSFLR
+347 GQGRSGNRKPSFLR

-388 PRQKLRRIPAS
+388 PRQKLRRLPSHSRA
-399 SKARLAIRTE
+399 KLAIRTE

-417 ENSPTCLIFAIDA
+417 EHSPTCLIFAIDA

-468 HAEVL
+468 QAEVL

-527 RPNVTLQ
+527 RPNVSLQ

-544 DALTLARVWRSHQL
+544 DALTLARVWRGHQL

>member
-29 APHGPVRDNW
+29 APHGPVRDEW
-39 LAELTQL
+39 LVQLARL
-46 HPLLRRLP
+46 HPALRRVP

-64 GLDLGATLNA
+64 GLDLGATLHA
-74 GRAVY
+74 GRAIY
-79 QAGLL
+79 QPGVLT
-84 LQTDPTVLL
+84 QPHPTLLL
-93 LPMAERLPEDT
+93 LPMAERLPDDT

-116 VTLGSSGM
+116 VSAGRHHIA
-124 TQDTFIGVAAL
+124 QDTFIGLVAL
-135 DEALDDEPPL
+135 DESLEDEPPM
-145 AGGLQERLGIWLD
+145 AGVLQERLGLWLD
-158 LRSMGRS
+158 LRHMGRA
-165 GGESEETRLVLDT
+165 GGEDDNTRWLLDT
-178 LPELDLKALR
+178 LPSMDLPALRAHALQLDIQDAVLKA
-188 DHARQMPVS
+188 V
-197 DPHLLAIC
+197 C
-205 QTAMALG
+205 QTAETLG
-212 VDSLR
+212 VNSLR
-217 APMAAVNLA
+217 ACLATVRLA
-226 KVMAALRG
+226 KVLAALRG
-234 SDLVEDEDLG
+234 SDEVQEEDLG

-249 VITPR
+249 VLTPR
-254 ATRLPPPPEEPQQE
+254 ATRAPAPPDQQAAPPEPEPQNDTPPDQPPPSDPPEQP
-268 PQQEEPPPEPPEQD
+268 PADPPPEPPA
-282 SSPEEPPPEP
+282 
-292 PEPPQESE
+292 
-300 SREEEQDEPE
+300 

-336 AAHKTTAPAGR
+336 ADHKTAAPAGR
-347 GQGRSGDRKPSFLR
+347 GQGRSGNRKPSFLR

-388 PRQKLRRIPAS
+388 PRQKLRRLPSHSRA
-399 SKARLAIRTE
+399 KLAIRTE

-417 ENSPTCLIFAIDA
+417 EHSPTCLIFAIDA

-468 HAEVL
+468 QAEVL

-544 DALTLARVWRSHQL
+544 DALTLARVWRGHQL

>member
-29 APHGPVRDNW
+29 APHGPVRDEW
-39 LAELTQL
+39 LAQLARL
-46 HPLLRRLP
+46 HPALRRVP

-64 GLDLGATLNA
+64 GLDLGATLHA
-74 GRAVY
+74 GRAIY
-79 QAGLL
+79 QPGVLT
-84 LQTDPTVLL
+84 QPHPTLLL
-93 LPMAERLPEDT
+93 LPMAERLPDDT

-116 VTLGSSGM
+116 VSAGRHHIA
-124 TQDTFIGVAAL
+124 QDTFIGLVAL
-135 DEALDDEPPL
+135 DESLEDEPPM
-145 AGGLQERLGIWLD
+145 AGVLQERLGLWLD
-158 LRSMGRS
+158 LRHMGRA
-165 GGESEETRLVLDT
+165 GGEDDNTRWLLDT
-178 LPELDLKALR
+178 LPSMDLPALRAHALQLDIQDAVLKA
-188 DHARQMPVS
+188 V
-197 DPHLLAIC
+197 C
-205 QTAMALG
+205 QTAENLG
-212 VDSLR
+212 VNSLR
-217 APMAAVNLA
+217 ACLATVRLA
-226 KVMAALRG
+226 KVLAALRG
-234 SDLVEDEDLG
+234 SDEVQEEDLG

-249 VITPR
+249 VLTPR
-254 ATRLPPPPEEPQQE
+254 ATRAPAPPDQQAAPPEPEPQNDTPPDQPPPSDPPEQP
-268 PQQEEPPPEPPEQD
+268 PADPPPEPPA
-282 SSPEEPPPEP
+282 
-292 PEPPQESE
+292 
-300 SREEEQDEPE
+300 

-336 AAHKTTAPAGR
+336 ADHKTAAPAGR
-347 GQGRSGDRKPSFLR
+347 GQGRSGNRKPSFLR

-388 PRQKLRRIPAS
+388 PRQKLRRLPSHSRA
-399 SKARLAIRTE
+399 KLAIRTE

-417 ENSPTCLIFAIDA
+417 EHSPTCLIFAIDA

-468 HAEVL
+468 QAEVL

-544 DALTLARVWRSHQL
+544 DALTLARVWRGHQL

>member
-29 APHGPVRDNW
+29 APHGPVRDEW
-39 LAELTQL
+39 LAQL
-46 HPLLRRLP
+46 ARLHSALRRVP

-64 GLDLGATLNA
+64 GLDLGATLHA
-74 GRAVY
+74 GRAIY
-79 QAGLL
+79 QPGVLT
-84 LQTDPTVLL
+84 QPHPTLLL
-93 LPMAERLPEDT
+93 LPMAERLPDDT

-116 VTLGSSGM
+116 VSAGRHHIA
-124 TQDTFIGVAAL
+124 QDTFIGLVAL
-135 DEALDDEPPL
+135 DESLEDEPPM
-145 AGGLQERLGIWLD
+145 AGGLQERLGLWLD
-158 LRSMGRS
+158 LRHMGRA
-165 GGESEETRLVLDT
+165 GGEDDSTRLLLDT
-178 LPELDLKALR
+178 LPDMDLPALRAHALQLDVQDAVLKA
-188 DHARQMPVS
+188 V
-197 DPHLLAIC
+197 C
-205 QTAMALG
+205 QTAETLG
-212 VDSLR
+212 VHSLR
-217 APMAAVNLA
+217 ASLATVRLA
-226 KVMAALRG
+226 KVLAALRG
-234 SDLVEDEDLG
+234 SDEVQEEDLG

-249 VITPR
+249 VLTPR
-254 ATRLPPPPEEPQQE
+254 ATLLPPSPEEPQQE

-282 SSPEEPPPEP
+282 SPLEEPPPEP

-310 FDPQEMAE
+310 FDPQQMAE
-318 LMLEAALA
+318 MMLEAALA

-347 GQGRSGDRKPSFLR
+347 GQGRSGDRKMSFLR

-388 PRQKLRRIPAS
+388 PRQKLRRIPAN

-417 ENSPTCLIFAIDA
+417 EHSLTCLIFAIDA

-468 HAEVL
+468 QAEVL

-486 LSGLPGG
+486 LAGLPGG

-527 RPNVTLQ
+527 RPNITLQ

-544 DALTLARVWRSHQL
+544 DALTLARVWRGHQL

-585 PLPMANSNR
+585 PLPLANSKR

>member
-29 APHGPVRDNW
+29 APHGPVRDEW
-39 LAELTQL
+39 LAQLARL
-46 HPLLRRLP
+46 HPALRRVP

-64 GLDLGATLNA
+64 GLDLGATLHA
-74 GRAVY
+74 GRAIY
-79 QAGLL
+79 QPGVLT
-84 LQTDPTVLL
+84 QPHPTLLL
-93 LPMAERLPEDT
+93 LPMAERLPDDT

-116 VTLGSSGM
+116 VSAGRHHIA
-124 TQDTFIGVAAL
+124 QDTFIGLVAL
-135 DEALDDEPPL
+135 DESLEDEPPM
-145 AGGLQERLGIWLD
+145 AGVLQERLGLWLD
-158 LRSMGRS
+158 LRHMGRA
-165 GGESEETRLVLDT
+165 GGEDDNTRWLLDT
-178 LPELDLKALR
+178 LPSMDLPALRAHALQLDIQDAVLKA
-188 DHARQMPVS
+188 V
-197 DPHLLAIC
+197 C
-205 QTAMALG
+205 QTAETLG
-212 VDSLR
+212 VNSLR
-217 APMAAVNLA
+217 ACLAMVRLA
-226 KVMAALRG
+226 KVLAALRG
-234 SDLVEDEDLG
+234 SDEVQEEDLG

-249 VITPR
+249 VLTPR
-254 ATRLPPPPEEPQQE
+254 ATRAPAPPDQQAAPPEPEPQNDTPPDQPPPSDPPEQP
-268 PQQEEPPPEPPEQD
+268 PADPPPEPPA
-282 SSPEEPPPEP
+282 
-292 PEPPQESE
+292 
-300 SREEEQDEPE
+300 
-310 FDPQEMAE
+310 FNPQEMAE

-336 AAHKTTAPAGR
+336 ADHKTAAPAGR
-347 GQGRSGDRKPSFLR
+347 GQGRSGNRKPSFLR

-388 PRQKLRRIPAS
+388 PRQKLRRLPSHSRA
-399 SKARLAIRTE
+399 KLAIRTE

-417 ENSPTCLIFAIDA
+417 EHSPTCLIFAMDA

-468 HAEVL
+468 QAEVL

-527 RPNVTLQ
+527 RPNVSLQ

-544 DALTLARVWRSHQL
+544 DALTLARVWRGHQL

>member
-29 APHGPVRDNW
+29 APHGPVRDEW
-39 LAELTQL
+39 LVQLARL
-46 HPLLRRLP
+46 HPALRRVP

-64 GLDLGATLNA
+64 GLDLGATLHA
-74 GRAVY
+74 GRAIY
-79 QAGLL
+79 QPGVLT
-84 LQTDPTVLL
+84 QPHPTLLL
-93 LPMAERLPEDT
+93 LPMAERLPDDT

-116 VTLGSSGM
+116 VSAGRHHIA
-124 TQDTFIGVAAL
+124 QDTFIGLVAL
-135 DEALDDEPPL
+135 DESLEDEPPM
-145 AGGLQERLGIWLD
+145 AGVLQERLGLWLD
-158 LRSMGRS
+158 LRHMGRA
-165 GGESEETRLVLDT
+165 GGEDDNTRWLLDT
-178 LPELDLKALR
+178 LPSMDLPALRAHALQLDIQDAVLKA
-188 DHARQMPVS
+188 V
-197 DPHLLAIC
+197 C
-205 QTAMALG
+205 QTAETLG
-212 VDSLR
+212 VNSLR
-217 APMAAVNLA
+217 ACLAMVRLA
-226 KVMAALRG
+226 KVLAALRG
-234 SDLVEDEDLG
+234 SDEVQEEDLG

-249 VITPR
+249 VLTPR
-254 ATRLPPPPEEPQQE
+254 ATRAPAPPDQQAAPPEPEPQNDTPPDQPPPSDPPEQP
-268 PQQEEPPPEPPEQD
+268 PADPPPEPPA
-282 SSPEEPPPEP
+282 
-292 PEPPQESE
+292 
-300 SREEEQDEPE
+300 
-310 FDPQEMAE
+310 FNPQEMAE

-336 AAHKTTAPAGR
+336 ADHKTAAPAGR
-347 GQGRSGDRKPSFLR
+347 GQGRSGNRKPSFLR

-388 PRQKLRRIPAS
+388 PRQKLRRLPSHSRA
-399 SKARLAIRTE
+399 KLAIRTE

-417 ENSPTCLIFAIDA
+417 EHSPTCLIFAIDA

-468 HAEVL
+468 QAEVL

-527 RPNVTLQ
+527 RPNVSLQ
-534 GQGGRAQALE
+534 GQGGRAQALD
-544 DALTLARVWRSHQL
+544 DALTLARVWRGHQL